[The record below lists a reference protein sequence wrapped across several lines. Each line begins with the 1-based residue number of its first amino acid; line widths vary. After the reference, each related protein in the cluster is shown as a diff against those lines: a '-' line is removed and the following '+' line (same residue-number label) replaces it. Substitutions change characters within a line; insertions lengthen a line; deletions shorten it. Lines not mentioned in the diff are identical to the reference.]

1 MINAF
6 EKFKLSKELIKALDA
21 LEYKEP
27 TGVQEK
33 VIPEVLFNK
42 DLIVKSQTGTG
53 KTGAFVI
60 PLCERVKWEE
70 NDPQVL
76 ILSPTRELVIQI
88 GEDVKNIGR
97 YKRLKGVSVYGK
109 APFKDQAQELK
120 GKTHIV
126 IGTPGRVL
134 DHIDRGTFNTSNI
147 KYLVIDEADEMLNMG
162 FIRQVEGIIR
172 RIPKKRVTML
182 FSATIP
188 EEIRELCS
196 KHLKRPVNIEVESR
210 GLVVDR
216 IENILFRVNGEKKLK
231 YLRMLLAK
239 EKPETAVIF
248 CRTKENVDV
257 EYDYLKS
264 LGYSVDKI
272 HGGMLQKD
280 RISTM
285 EKFKKGDFRILI
297 ATDIAAR
304 GIDVEG
310 ITHVINIDVPL
321 EKEAYVHRIGRT
333 ARAGKSGKAIT
344 FVTPYEDRFLNDIEE
359 YIGFKIPEKSLE
371 EIFLDEKLLESEESV
386 LKKKAK
392 KKESKSKNINKEIT
406 KLYFNGGKKKKI
418 RAVDFVGTISN
429 IEGVSSDD
437 IGIIE
442 IGDMGSYV
450 EILNGKGKLVLE
462 ELKDSTIKGKKL
474 KVEIAK
480 KR

>member
-1 MINAF
+1 M
-6 EKFKLSKELIKALDA
+6 
-21 LEYKEP
+21 
-27 TGVQEK
+27 
-33 VIPEVLFNK
+33 LFNK

-60 PLCERVKWEE
+60 PLCEKVKWEE

-76 ILSPTRELVIQI
+76 ILSPTRELAIQI

-97 YKRLKGVSVYGK
+97 YKRIKGVSVYGK
-109 APFKDQAQELK
+109 APFKDQVQELK

-162 FIRQVEGIIR
+162 FIRQVEGVIR

-188 EEIRELCS
+188 EEIQELCS
-196 KHLKRPVNIEVESR
+196 KHLKRPVNIEVQSS
-210 GLVVDR
+210 GLVVDK
-216 IENILFRVNGEKKLK
+216 IENILFRVKGEEKLK

-257 EYDYLKS
+257 EYDYLNS

-285 EKFKKGDFRILI
+285 ERFKKGEFRILV
-297 ATDIAAR
+297 ATDIASR

-359 YIGFKIPEKSLE
+359 YIGFKIPEKNLG
-371 EIFLDEKLLESEESV
+371 EIALDEKILESEESV

-429 IEGVSSDD
+429 IDGVSAED

-450 EILNGKGKLVLE
+450 EILNGKGKLVLDK
-462 ELKDSTIKGKKL
+462 LKDSTIKGKKL

-480 KR
+480 K

>member
-1 MINAF
+1 MINKF
-6 EKFKLSKELIKALDA
+6 EKFKLSKEIMKSLDV

-60 PLCERVKWEE
+60 PLCEKVKWEE

-76 ILSPTRELVIQI
+76 ILSPTRELAIQI

-97 YKRLKGVSVYGK
+97 YKRIKGVSVYGK
-109 APFKDQAQELK
+109 SPFKDQAQELK

-162 FIRQVEGIIR
+162 FIRQVEGVIR

-188 EEIRELCS
+188 EEIQELCS
-196 KHLKRPVNIEVESR
+196 KHLNRPVNIEVESN

-216 IENILFRVNGEKKLK
+216 IENILFRVKGEEKLK

-257 EYDYLKS
+257 EYDYLNS

-285 EKFKKGDFRILI
+285 ERFKKGDFRILV
-297 ATDIAAR
+297 ATDIASR

-321 EKEAYVHRIGRT
+321 EKESYVHRIGRA

-359 YIGFKIPEKSLE
+359 YIGFKISQKNLR
-371 EIFLDEKLLESEESV
+371 EIALDERLLESEESV

-392 KKESKSKNINKEIT
+392 KKGSKGKNINKEIT

-429 IEGVSSDD
+429 IDGVSAED

-450 EILNGKGKLVLE
+450 EILNGKGKIVLDK
-462 ELKDSTIKGKKL
+462 LKDSTIKGKKL

-480 KR
+480 K

>member
-76 ILSPTRELVIQI
+76 ILSPTRELAIQI

-196 KHLKRPVNIEVESR
+196 KHLKRPVNIEVESS

-216 IENILFRVNGEKKLK
+216 IENILFRVNGEEKLK

-285 EKFKKGDFRILI
+285 EKFKKGDFRILV

-310 ITHVINIDVPL
+310 ITHIINIDVPL